1 MSNRENNISKKLTI
15 TEIVLASIMSVF
27 IILLLLGVISRYIF
41 NKPLIFTEEAARLF
55 FVWAMFLGA
64 VEAFR
69 RNQLIKI
76 TSFFNFFPKNIKKII
91 NKIIIL
97 IITANLILLFF
108 TGLEVVKST
117 SFTRLTTLPLPTSS
131 LYLVVPFSSLLML
144 VIILSRL
151 INRFKK
157 KG

>member
-15 TEIVLASIMSVF
+15 TEIVLASIMSVV

-41 NKPLIFTEEAARLF
+41 SKPLIFTEEAARLF

-64 VEAFR
+64 VEALR